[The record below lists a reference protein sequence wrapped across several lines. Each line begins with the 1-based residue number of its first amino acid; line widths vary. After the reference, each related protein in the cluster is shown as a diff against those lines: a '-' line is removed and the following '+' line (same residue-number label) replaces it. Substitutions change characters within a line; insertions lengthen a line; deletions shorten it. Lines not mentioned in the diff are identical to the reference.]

1 MPKYT
6 FIIDPGHGWLRVP
19 LAEIRGLA
27 ISSYSFRDANYAYL
41 EEDCDAPLFMR
52 ANGLTFNDV
61 VELQVPYFNRNRQ
74 RILPRVVTDE
84 ILIR

>member
-6 FIIDPGHGWLRVP
+6 FITDPGHGWLRVP

-41 EEDCDAPLFMR
+41 EEDQDAPTFMR
-52 ANGLTFNDV
+52 AKGLTFNDV
-61 VELQVPYFNRNRQ
+61 VELRVPYFNRDRQ
-74 RILPRVVTDE
+74 RIGR
-84 ILIR
+84 